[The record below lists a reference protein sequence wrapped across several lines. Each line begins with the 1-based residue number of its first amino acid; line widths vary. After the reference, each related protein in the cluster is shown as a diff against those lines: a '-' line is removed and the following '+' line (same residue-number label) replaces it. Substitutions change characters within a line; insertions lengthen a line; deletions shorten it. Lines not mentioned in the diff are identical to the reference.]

1 MPKDTQQETHLVTQ
15 DLNIQLPSAKPEY
28 KSMLAN
34 IADKALPLR
43 RRQPTS
49 TSRTLR

>member
-1 MPKDTQQETHLVTQ
+1 MPKDTIKETALATV

-34 IADKALPLR
+34 ILTKPLQSHR
-43 RRQPTS
+43 RLATS
-49 TSRTLR
+49 TSRTLK